1 MEAAE
6 FRLLGPVGIWA
17 DDRLLGPSTA
27 QQRSVLAMLLLHPGR
42 TVSVDRLVEAVWG
55 RESPASARNAIQGYV
70 SRLRRVL
77 ADVPDVELVTLPPG
91 YRLDLDPLRVDLY
104 LARHLV
110 QRARTADLAESAE
123 LLRRA
128 RELWN
133 GPPLAGVAGE
143 WLGEAFGAALD
154 EELLVA
160 VEERVAVDLRLG
172 RHREW
177 LAELPVLMSE
187 HPLRERL
194 AELMMT
200 ALHQVGRRAAAL
212 EVFRTTRM
220 RLVEE
225 LGIEPGGEMQRLYQ
239 AILRDDAAD
248 PLPDPA
254 QEVAAHWENTADTP
268 AEGFRPNPPLAG
280 RQGASPGVSSDGGR
294 AGWRGVSPGPA
305 LDGGPGAPAG
315 SAPGV
320 PPDGEQTGWPGAP
333 AGPAPGVLPGGGP
346 GAFSGSAPGVSSD
359 GGQAGRPDAAPGRT
373 PAERAGFP
381 SRTRPGPGE
390 RALSDP
396 GGDGGVD
403 GELRPGVV
411 PAEVPAGVAAFVG
424 REEEV
429 ARVRRA
435 LAETG
440 GDRVRICQV
449 SGIGGVG
456 KSALAIR
463 VAHALAEEF
472 PDGRL
477 YVDLH
482 GASPRIGP
490 VSPVEVLG
498 RFLRSLGLAGSAVP
512 TDLEEAAGRFRSLT
526 GGKRIL
532 IILDNARDAAQVR
545 PLLPGS
551 PTCAVL
557 ITSRRMLTSFEGAVR
572 VPLDVLPG
580 EDALALLTRMVGKE
594 RIEAEPAAAR
604 EVIRLSGAL
613 PLALCLAAARLAT
626 RPSWPVSLLAK
637 RLATARRRLDELRA
651 DDRAVRASFQA
662 GYQDLAADPDGAAA
676 ARMFRLLSLLDG
688 ADVSLTT
695 AAALARLSEER
706 AHRLLDLLVD
716 AQLVQNHEPD
726 RYRLHD
732 LLRLFARERAE
743 EEESEQSRLMAV
755 RRALHCYLAGART
768 AIRMLKADFSWRT
781 EIGPSTL
788 AHPGAVLET
797 NEDLQTWIEAEKDNI
812 VAAVAQTAGT
822 PMAEFGVALATA
834 FAIPLYDAG
843 HWLNLFTL
851 NELALRAAETT
862 GDARYEAFAL
872 GDLGWAEVCVGK
884 QSEGI
889 VHLQRALDAHRRLG
903 DVHREAA
910 LLDHIG
916 MAHRGMGRFHEAV
929 DYHVRAIALTRKLGN
944 RWAEGGSLTH
954 LGLAYQRIGR
964 FDEAIDVCSQAI
976 DVLEEADVMVDLVS
990 AIGNLAEA
998 YRLAGRPQEAVT
1010 HYRRALARYEAAGLG
1025 GDYREAEI
1033 MWGLG
1038 NALNDGGE
1046 NVEARLFWNRS
1057 IGILHRLGLV
1067 TSEERHAI
1075 YHSAVP
1081 ATPQV
1086 IQRML

>member
-17 DDRLLGPSTA
+17 GDRLLGPSTA

-55 RESPASARNAIQGYV
+55 QESPASARNAIQGYV

-77 ADVPDVELVTLPPG
+77 ADVPDVELVTSPPG

-123 LLRRA
+123 LLRQA

-133 GPPLAGVAGE
+133 GPALAGVAGE
-143 WLGEAFGAALD
+143 WLVEAFGAALH

-248 PLPDPA
+248 PA
-254 QEVAAHWENTADTP
+254 QEVAAHRENTADTP
-268 AEGFRPNPPLAG
+268 AEGPG
-280 RQGASPGVSSDGGR
+280 RTVT
-294 AGWRGVSPGPA
+294 SPGPSQ
-305 LDGGPGAPAG
+305 GG
-315 SAPGV
+315 S
-320 PPDGEQTGWPGAP
+320 PD
-333 AGPAPGVLPGGGP
+333 GGP
-346 GAFSGSAPGVSSD
+346 GAFSGPAQGGSSD
-359 GGQAGRPDAAPGRT
+359 GARAGRPDAAPGRV
-373 PAERAGFP
+373 PAERAGFS

-396 GGDGGVD
+396 GGD

-440 GDRVRICQV
+440 GDRVRICQI

-482 GASPRIGP
+482 GASPQIGP

-498 RFLRSLGLAGSAVP
+498 RFLRSLGLGGSAVP

-594 RIEAEPAAAR
+594 RIEAESAAAR
-604 EVIRLSGAL
+604 EVIRLTGAL

-626 RPSWPVSLLAK
+626 RPSWPVSLLAR

-688 ADVSLTT
+688 ADISLTT
-695 AAALARLSEER
+695 AAALAMLSEER
-706 AHRLLDLLVD
+706 VHRLLDLLVD
-716 AQLVQNHEPD
+716 SQLVQNHEPD

-743 EEESEQSRLMAV
+743 EEESEPARLMAV
-755 RRALHCYLAGART
+755 HRALHCYLAGART

-781 EIGPSTL
+781 EIGPNPL

-812 VAAVAQTAGT
+812 VAAVAQTVGT

-843 HWLNLFTL
+843 HWLNLYTL
-851 NELALRAAETT
+851 NGLALRAAETT
-862 GDARYEAFAL
+862 GEARYEAFAL

-889 VHLQRALDAHRRLG
+889 VHLQRALAAHRRLG

-944 RWAEGGSLTH
+944 RWAEGGSLSH
-954 LGLAYQRIGR
+954 LGLAYQRIGW

-976 DVLEEADVMVDLVS
+976 DILEEADVIVDLVS
-990 AIGNLAEA
+990 VMGNLAEA

-1057 IGILHRLGLV
+1057 IGILYRLGLV